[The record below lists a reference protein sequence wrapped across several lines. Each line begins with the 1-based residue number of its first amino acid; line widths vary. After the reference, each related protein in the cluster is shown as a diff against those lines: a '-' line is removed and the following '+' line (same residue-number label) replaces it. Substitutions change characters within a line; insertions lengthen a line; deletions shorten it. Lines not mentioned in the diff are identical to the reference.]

1 MAEGIKAEIHCFYR
15 YRNPSLILNKLIVM
29 FAGLPKGSFLDK
41 TN

>member
-1 MAEGIKAEIHCFYR
+1 MAEGIKAEIHCF